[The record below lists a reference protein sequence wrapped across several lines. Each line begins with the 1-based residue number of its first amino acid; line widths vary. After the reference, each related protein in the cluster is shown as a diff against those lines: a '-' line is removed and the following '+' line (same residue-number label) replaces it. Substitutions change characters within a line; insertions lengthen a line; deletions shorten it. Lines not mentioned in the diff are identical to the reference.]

1 MWILITVQLF
11 IIGLFFLLGWA
22 IRKKKAYSLI
32 SGFATR
38 PLEEQQQLIEN
49 GYPQKTGAMLQI
61 TAVGMLLLLPLV
73 FTDIKFAM
81 EIEFGFMLFFLL
93 GGFVYLSKFELPEK
107 RKRSYIISTSFFV
120 VITGF
125 VVGLYIL
132 GYQEYE
138 LIMKKQSFEITGM
151 YGNEWEIQDI
161 KRIELLEEM
170 PKVTSKQNGFGL
182 ATLAKGYFTVTGYGR
197 SLLFIQKDHAPYL
210 YIELSNKKIFINN
223 ENPDTTKKWYQELN
237 TAVTH

>member
-1 MWILITVQLF
+1 MWVLITVQLF
-11 IIGLFFLLGWA
+11 IIGLFFLLGCA

-38 PLEEQQQLIEN
+38 PLEEQHQLIEN

-61 TAVGMLLLLPLV
+61 TAAGMLLLLPLV

-93 GGFVYLSKFELPEK
+93 GGFIYLSKFELPEK
-107 RKRSYIISTSFFV
+107 RKRSYVISTSFFV

-151 YGNEWEIQDI
+151 YGNEWEIEDI

-223 ENPDTTKKWYQELN
+223 KNPDTTKKWYQEIN
-237 TAVTH
+237 TAVTN

>member
-11 IIGLFFLLGWA
+11 MIGLFFLLGWA

-93 GGFVYLSKFELPEK
+93 GGFVYLSKFELPKK

-151 YGNEWEIQDI
+151 YGIEWEIQDI